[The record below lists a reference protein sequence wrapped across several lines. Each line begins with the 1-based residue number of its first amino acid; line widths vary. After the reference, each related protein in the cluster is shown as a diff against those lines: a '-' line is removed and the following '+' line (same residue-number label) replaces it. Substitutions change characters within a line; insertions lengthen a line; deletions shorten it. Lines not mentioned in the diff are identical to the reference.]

1 MFTLVVDPKNICPFT
16 QKFWFEHFPIL
27 VQAAPLPCLLW
38 RLICRVNFWI
48 CYNSVSAMTAWLH
61 MREMRCFEGQKMPIN
76 NSRKTRSRV
85 TSAPHQYSS
94 SSSPKTLHKLSMI
107 CKKTESRFN
116 ELLTVAEHING
127 QLISRTLLL
136 VLLVVTGG
144 TLWIVTI
151 LIYGKG
157 SSRSSGSSSHQEG
170 TKILYL
176 HLLLWPQC
184 ALVITLLVLFI
195 FWSEALYAGR
205 CSPSRA
211 ASLSAMMTLWPLE
224 KAKAADHQSGQ
235 EIISKL
241 KLLKY
246 FETVHTTMPFH
257 FTITAVGRLSRYFIL
272 QVSCC

>member
-1 MFTLVVDPKNICPFT
+1 M
-16 QKFWFEHFPIL
+16 

-76 NSRKTRSRV
+76 NSRKNCSN
-85 TSAPHQYSS
+85 TSINHYSFQ
-94 SSSPKTLHKLSMI
+94 LYKLSMI

-170 TKILYL
+170 TKIFYL

-211 ASLSAMMTLWPLE
+211 ASLSAMMTWWPLE
-224 KAKAADHQSGQ
+224 AKAADHQSGQ